1 MKSEDLQALNLN
13 EEQISKVLDLSN
25 AELDKQ
31 QQTIQTLKTQKSTLE
46 TQLGQ
51 ANQTLEGY
59 DPEWKT
65 KAAQATQDAEQKVQA
80 MQREF
85 ALKEQVASLQFSS
98 ESAKKAFLSDLSAK
112 ELPLQEG
119 KLLGFDD
126 FVKTYQQSDP
136 AAFAAQQSTPPP
148 PRFSAS
154 ATGATSNAGTE
165 RDQANAALRAAFGTQ
180 F

>member
-1 MKSEDLQALNLN
+1 
-13 EEQISKVLDLSN
+13 
-25 AELDKQ
+25 
-31 QQTIQTLKTQKSTLE
+31 
-46 TQLGQ
+46 
-51 ANQTLEGY
+51 
-59 DPEWKT
+59 
-65 KAAQATQDAEQKVQA
+65 

-85 ALKEQVASLQFSS
+85 ALKEQIASLQFSS

-148 PRFSAS
+148 PVFLPVQRVLHLML
-154 ATGATSNAGTE
+154 
-165 RDQANAALRAAFGTQ
+165 ALKETKQTRL
-180 F
+180 